1 MIPSS
6 FDEANQVV
14 DKPIDMTRDECGALD
29 TWVGQDSDGLPVV
42 ISCWKMTK
50 EELEEVNKT
59 GRVWCFHYGN
69 YLQPHALSGLHPFG
83 ENK

>member
-6 FDEANQVV
+6 FDEANQVI
-14 DKPIDMTRDECGALD
+14 DKPHDMTRSECGALD
-29 TWVGQDSDGLPVV
+29 TWVGQDTDSNPVV

-50 EELEEVNKT
+50 EELEEVNNT

-69 YLQPHALSGLHPFG
+69 YLQPHALSGHHPFG
-83 ENK
+83 EGK